1 MKRMYVWM
9 AAIVLAVMMMGAAQA
24 AEFSLWFG
32 TSDADA
38 TAVSQVTVMAP
49 GEQFYLYIWG
59 AATVSSYG
67 YGIDIA
73 YDTTNGAAGDVN
85 AVPIENK
92 IEAVYQDYIMDPGD
106 DGIEGTPDDIVVN
119 EPVWESSLFTDLR
132 YGVNMRRAEEGL
144 VGDASPRAFGV
155 DIQQLTTTSVA
166 STRWGT
172 GQYLGR
178 LLFQSNLAMGDATTM
193 KMLSDATGNKT
204 NGTSYL
210 QKNTSTLRAYLE
222 TQPELRVVCVPEP
235 GSLLALGTGL
245 VGLAGF
251 VIRRRK

>member
-1 MKRMYVWM
+1 MYVWM
-9 AAIVLAVMMMGAAQA
+9 AAVVLAVMMMGAAQA
-24 AEFSLWFG
+24 AEFELWFG
-32 TSDADA
+32 ASDTDA
-38 TAVSQVTVMAP
+38 TAVNQVSVMAP

-59 AATVSSYG
+59 MATVSSYG

-73 YDTTNGAAGDVN
+73 YDTTNGAAGDKN
-85 AVPIENK
+85 AVPIANK
-92 IEAVYQDYIMDPGD
+92 IEAVFQDYIMDPGE
-106 DGIEGTPDDIVVN
+106 DGEEGTPDDITVN
-119 EPVWESSLFTDLR
+119 EPVWESSMFTDLR
-132 YGVNMRRAEEGL
+132 YGTNMRRAEEGFI
-144 VGDASPRAFGV
+144 GASAPRAFGV

-166 STRWGT
+166 ATRWGT

-178 LLFQSNLAMGDATTM
+178 ALFVSNLAMGEASTM
-193 KMLSDATGNKT
+193 QMFSDGTGNKT

-210 QKNTSTLRAYLE
+210 QKNTSTSRAYLE